1 MYAKLPRTYKI
12 PTPLGDYSPDWAICF
27 KPDANHKK
35 HVYFIAE
42 TKGSSLSSHLRKVE
56 EAKIKCARKLFA
68 DIGNDAIGYDVVAS
82 FEQLLEKLE

>member
-1 MYAKLPRTYKI
+1 MYILSELSEKN
-12 PTPLGDYSPDWAICF
+12 DF
-27 KPDANHKK
+27 
-35 HVYFIAE
+35 AE

-68 DIGNDAIGYDVVAS
+68 DIGNDSIGYDVVAS

>member
-1 MYAKLPRTYKI
+1 MLKI
-12 PTPLGDYSPDWAICF
+12 NFKIGSLCVALSLMLGVQVKAQDCQS
-27 KPDANHKK
+27 NLKK

-68 DIGNDAIGYDVVAS
+68 DIGNDSIGYDVVAS